1 MQKSNKSRII
11 KLMKK
16 LSFIISILLL
26 TAVFTTPLSVSAA
39 ENVGIKPGSFLYGFV
54 TTFEKVNLFF
64 TFNQEKK
71 AEKAMKYAEKR
82 LAEAEAVAGDKNS
95 DAVKTAISGYEASIA
110 LAAEASKKV
119 KDEAKAENLLNLIA
133 DNASKHQEILADVLA
148 KVPDEAKE
156 VIAQAIEASKKG
168 QEEALK
174 QIAELKGEVE
184 QLKKEVAEL
193 KKKSIMTTPK
203 PEAKI
208 PITTP
213 TSNVDQPKQAVPA
226 QAEDSALKI
235 ARCQAEA
242 KNQKDIFIQDGY
254 KKAEDKFLP
263 AIAEAESKLREA
275 KLEQINRMGQ
285 VPDSLIGA
293 SPDLQNA
300 AINISV
306 NAVQPTIDHYQA
318 VKQNWL
324 RLLQETKDEIRNR
337 FSEQAYNQAYIS
349 CLAK

>member
-184 QLKKEVAEL
+184 QLKRK
-193 KKKSIMTTPK
+193 
-203 PEAKI
+203 
-208 PITTP
+208 
-213 TSNVDQPKQAVPA
+213 
-226 QAEDSALKI
+226 
-235 ARCQAEA
+235 
-242 KNQKDIFIQDGY
+242 
-254 KKAEDKFLP
+254 
-263 AIAEAESKLREA
+263 
-275 KLEQINRMGQ
+275 
-285 VPDSLIGA
+285 
-293 SPDLQNA
+293 
-300 AINISV
+300 
-306 NAVQPTIDHYQA
+306 
-318 VKQNWL
+318 
-324 RLLQETKDEIRNR
+324 
-337 FSEQAYNQAYIS
+337 
-349 CLAK
+349 